1 MTNISIEGH
10 LGEVVGSSW
19 TLKVKNFRELFNA
32 LEANTNKLRNY
43 FNARRKQYWAIF
55 VDDERVDAEKFMFQN
70 IENKHVRIIPLL
82 AGGASTLAAA
92 IVAAIGVEGTAA
104 LILEFVISAIISM
117 AISFGLSMLMAKLMK
132 SDDPEAANTTSH
144 VFSSPEN
151 VSQQGE
157 VVPVGYGRVK
167 VGSTVISVSSSNVD
181 RQVWEQNNMKVFGG
195 MKSVYTPSPR
205 VGVGGAGGGLRGGIM
220 RSIDERMVGVIQD

>member
-10 LGEVVGSSW
+10 LAEVVGSSW
-19 TLKVKNFRELFNA
+19 TLKVRNFMELFNA
-32 LEANTNKLRNY
+32 IEANTNKLRNY
-43 FNARRKQYWAIF
+43 FNARSKQYWAIF
-55 VDDERVDAEKFMFQN
+55 VDDERVDAEGFMFQN

-82 AGGASTLAAA
+82 AGGASSLAAA

-132 SDDPEAANTTSH
+132 SDDPEAANTTSY

-151 VSQQGE
+151 VSQQGQ
-157 VVPVGYGRVK
+157 VVPVGYGRAK
-167 VGSTVISVSSSNVD
+167 VGSTVISVSASNVD
-181 RQVWEQNNMKVFGG
+181 KQVWEDNNMKVFGG
-195 MKSVYTPSPR
+195 MKSVYTRSPN
-205 VGVGGAGGGLRGGIM
+205 VGSGGGSFGGGGAWMFQNSSAPL
-220 RSIDERMVGVIQD
+220 IQH

>member
-10 LGEVVGSSW
+10 LAEVVGSSW
-19 TLKVKNFRELFNA
+19 TLKVRNFMELFNA
-32 LEANTNKLRNY
+32 IEANTNKLRNY

-82 AGGASTLAAA
+82 AGGGPIAGA

-104 LILEFVISAIISM
+104 IILEFVISAIISM

-132 SDDPEAANTTSH
+132 TDDPEAVNTTSYI
-144 VFSSPEN
+144 FSSPEN
-151 VSQQGE
+151 VSQQGQ

-181 RQVWEQNNMKVFGG
+181 RQIWEDNDMDVLGG
-195 MKSVYTPSPR
+195 LKSVFTRSPD
-205 VGVGGAGGGLRGGIM
+205 VKPGGGGGGGSS
-220 RSIDERMVGVIQD
+220 RTNYHQK

>member
-10 LGEVVGSSW
+10 LAEVVGSSW
-19 TLKVKNFRELFNA
+19 TLKVRNFLELFNA
-32 LEANTNKLRNY
+32 IEANTNKLRNY

-82 AGGASTLAAA
+82 AGGGPVAGA

-104 LILEFVISAIISM
+104 IILEFVISAIISM

-132 SDDPEAANTTSH
+132 PDDPQAANTTS
-144 VFSSPEN
+144 FIFGSPEN
-151 VSQQGE
+151 VASQGN
-157 VVPVGYGRVK
+157 VVPVGYGRIK
-167 VGSTVISVSSSNVD
+167 AGGNVISVSSSNVD
-181 RQVWEQNNMKVFGG
+181 RTVWDESDLGVFGETVVRR
-195 MKSVYTPSPR
+195 SPLVPSR
-205 VGVGGAGGGLRGGIM
+205 EIGGGSARTRLIKAIPGI
-220 RSIDERMVGVIQD
+220 